1 MKFIVLALA
10 VTLSTTAAQAADEG
24 TAAITQLGEL
34 NGTALA
40 CQQMA
45 LVARARNAIVTS
57 APKTRD
63 IGEIFEAATNTGYL
77 KFGNDQK
84 TCPDSATLAQQII
97 DAEKRLSAALPKP

>member
-1 MKFIVLALA
+1 MKFVVLALA
-10 VTLSTTAAQAADEG
+10 IALNITAVQAADEG
-24 TAAITQLGEL
+24 TAAITHLGEL

-63 IGEIFEAATNTGYL
+63 IGEIFEAATNASYL
-77 KFGNDQK
+77 KFGNEQK
-84 TCPDSATLAQQII
+84 PCPDSASLAQQINV
-97 DAEKRLSAALPKP
+97 AEQRVAATFPKP

>member
-1 MKFIVLALA
+1 MKFVVLALA
-10 VTLSTTAAQAADEG
+10 IALNITAAQAADEG
-24 TAAITQLGEL
+24 TAAITHLGEL

-63 IGEIFEAATNTGYL
+63 IGEIFEAATNAGYL

-84 TCPDSATLAQQII
+84 TCPDSVSLAQQVSE
-97 DAEKRLSAALPKP
+97 AEKRLSAAFPKP